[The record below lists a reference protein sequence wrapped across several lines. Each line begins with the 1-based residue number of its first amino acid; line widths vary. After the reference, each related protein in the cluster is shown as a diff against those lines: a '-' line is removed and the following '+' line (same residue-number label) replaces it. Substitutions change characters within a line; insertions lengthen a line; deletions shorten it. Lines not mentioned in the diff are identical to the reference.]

1 MFVYLNYPKV
11 KINATLIDAFY
22 LPDTFEFTDKGF
34 AKVLTRYFKF

>member
-11 KINATLIDAFY
+11 KIKTTLIDAFC
-22 LPDTFEFTDKGF
+22 LPVTFEFRDKCF